1 VSRDH
6 DVTTTARS
14 HFCDGR
20 PRASDVPIL
29 VGEKM
34 EKLFPLAM

>member
-14 HFCDGR
+14 HFRDAR
-20 PRASDVPIL
+20 RAFDVPIR
-29 VGEKM
+29 VGKKM